1 MGNYFKPLTTNLSHK
16 EDGQIAILMVLVLP
30 VVFLFFAMALDA
42 GIWFFDHRLAQNQ
55 VDASVLAAMRY
66 LPAEEFSQGHLD
78 AVAAVDTWLV
88 KNGSG
93 PEELCDPDVNGPY
106 PQFYDRHPTTPD
118 GRFDAIRVCVRRES
132 PGLFSN
138 LANVEFIYVSSF

>member
-1 MGNYFKPLTTNLSHK
+1 MGNYFKPLTTNLSHE
-16 EDGQIAILMVLVLP
+16 EDGQVAVLMIMILP
-30 VVFLFFAMALDA
+30 VVFLFFALALDA

-66 LPAEEFSQGHLD
+66 LPAEEFSQDHLD

-93 PEELCDPDVNGPY
+93 PEELCDPDANGPY
-106 PQFYDRHPTTPD
+106 PQFYDRHPSTPD
-118 GRFDAIRVCVRRES
+118 GRLDAIRVCVRRES

-138 LANVEFIYVSSF
+138 LANVEFI